1 MKAPSRRDRIRAQ
14 LADLKMPGALE
25 ALDQVLSG
33 IDGGS
38 LAAPEAIESLLGA
51 QINLRNNRRLQA
63 AMRSS
68 RLPAVKI
75 LSDFDFTF
83 QPSIKPPPSDGR
95 QSLST
100 ILAHRDAA
108 GRGRPLH
115 RDWGQNGGH
124 S

>member
-14 LADLKMPGALE
+14 LADLKMPGALK

-83 QPSIKPPPSDGR
+83 QPSIKREQLESLHELGFVGGRVNRCVNVTCPPVR
-95 QSLST
+95 YHSLC
-100 ILAHRDAA
+100 
-108 GRGRPLH
+108 
-115 RDWGQNGGH
+115 
-124 S
+124 